1 MKTQNRINFFG
12 VPIDQLTLSG
22 LLERVVVML
31 QSSGTSKIMYV
42 NVHCMNLA
50 LSYAKLH
57 RILTQ
62 ADLVYCDGAGIV
74 LGARLHGLFLSGRM
88 TGADWIYD
96 LCALCEKKKYSVFFL
111 GAEPG
116 IAQKAIS
123 KLKKEYP
130 GLNVA
135 GSHHGY
141 FTEQE
146 DDALINKINK
156 SKADILLVGMGSPLQ
171 EYWIDKYFAELNI
184 PLVWAMGAVMDYIAG
199 KVPRAPQWM
208 LNNGLEWVYRF
219 IVEPK
224 RMWRRYLIGN
234 VSFLLNVIAGRRT
247 CKTHENNTM

>member
-1 MKTQNRINFFG
+1 MKYQNRITLLG
-12 VPIDQLTLSG
+12 VPIDSLTLAD
-22 LLERVVVML
+22 LLERVEMML
-31 QSSGTSKIMYV
+31 QSGKASRIMYV

-50 LSYAKLH
+50 LSEAKFY
-57 RILTQ
+57 RILNQ
-62 ADLVYCDGAGIV
+62 VNLVYCDGAGIV
-74 LGARLHGLFLSGRM
+74 LGARLHGLFLPGRM

-116 IAQKAIS
+116 IAQTAIS

-130 GLNVA
+130 LLNVA

-141 FTEQE
+141 FTERE
-146 DDALINKINK
+146 NDALINKINE
-156 SKADILLVGMGSPLQ
+156 SKADILLVGMGSPIQ
-171 EYWIDKYFAELNI
+171 EYWIDEHFAGLNI
-184 PLVWAMGAVMDYIAG
+184 PLIWAMGAVMDYIAG

-208 LNNGLEWVYRF
+208 LNNRLEWLYRF

-234 VSFLLNVIAGRRT
+234 LSFLLSILTGRKPN
-247 CKTHENNTM
+247 KTHENNPV